1 MSSVTDKRFLKLLR
15 LLQQPKAT
23 PAPRKQARAKRAAT
37 ADFQDGFEPQAKQG
51 AAKPAPKTD
60 APPFDAQR
68 FPDVIEYRSD
78 GPAGDTAALG
88 QPPAK
93 PSGKTE

>member
-23 PAPRKQARAKRAAT
+23 PAPRKQARTKRSASAA
-37 ADFQDGFEPQAKQG
+37 FPDGFEAQGKQH
-51 AAKPAPKTD
+51 ATQPSPKTD

-68 FPDVIEYRSD
+68 FPDVIEYRSG
-78 GPAGDTAALG
+78 GPAEDAGTRV
-88 QPPAK
+88 QPSAK
-93 PSGKTE
+93 PSNKAE